1 MIRHAVAITSPIK
14 ADFNPASP
22 GNVIPYPTL
31 SPCFP
36 HNNKGIVPSTPPIN
50 CAIIYP
56 IMVPD
61 LIFPRNQ
68 NASVTVG
75 FIWAPLYFPTGEIV
89 TRHPTV
95 PNKKPVTNL
104 RAGSDGMMFA
114 TGDPAP
120 QLKITIPS
128 PKKSS
133 NPVPIASAKN
143 NCQSDFMVLMI

>member
-1 MIRHAVAITSPIK
+1 MRQAVAMISPQK
-14 ADFNPASP
+14 AGINPASP

-36 HNNKGIVPSTPPIN
+36 HNNKGIVPRTPPIN

-56 IMVPD
+56 IIVPE
-61 LIFPRNQ
+61 LILPRNQ
-68 NASVTVG
+68 NASVTAG

-114 TGDPAP
+114 TGDPSP
-120 QLKITIPS
+120 QLKITKLS

-133 NPVPIASAKN
+133 KPVPIASATN
-143 NCQSDFMVLMI
+143 NFQSDFIVLMS